1 MPAAAAVVEHC
12 ESWSVDELAVLAT
25 IVGAVSFPTV
35 PPDLLLALPDDSLE
49 PTVGAVIRGLIARR
63 VLRPHDGAGR
73 PLFEGIVR
81 DQIDAAVA
89 AELTLLLERFD
100 SSGADVWWFGVG
112 VDQTVQIR
120 ARRDGTRQMGLV
132 ATAAV
137 VAQIL
142 SIGCPEAGPNG
153 SGSQDDRSITAAEI
167 FAADSDVHSVGR
179 LTATWRTGNLIHGGD
194 LTWAVDSDGA
204 LSLLAPTG
212 GRSGDPNE
220 EFTLQSV
227 SSDDL
232 RWRILACLPGDDSID
247 DHARTSDDQ
256 RTPS

>member
-1 MPAAAAVVEHC
+1 MRPIRAIGPTRSSTALSPDQRRRKHERLGNRC
-12 ESWSVDELAVLAT
+12 LPPPLWSSTANPGRWTPLAVLAT

-120 ARRDGTRQMGLV
+120 ARRDGSSGQMGLV
-132 ATAAV
+132 ATAVV
-137 VAQIL
+137 VAQIRRL
-142 SIGCPEAGPNG
+142 GPPG
-153 SGSQDDRSITAAEI
+153 GLGRMVLARRTTDRSPLPRSSPQIQMCTR
-167 FAADSDVHSVGR
+167 S
-179 LTATWRTGNLIHGGD
+179 
-194 LTWAVDSDGA
+194 VDSRRRGA
-204 LSLLAPTG
+204 RAT
-212 GRSGDPNE
+212 
-220 EFTLQSV
+220 
-227 SSDDL
+227 
-232 RWRILACLPGDDSID
+232 
-247 DHARTSDDQ
+247 
-256 RTPS
+256 